1 MTKRILS
8 LMTTL
13 IMMISFTVPTLS
25 VFADNDL
32 SSAVNYT
39 LGTNVS
45 DIITDQQNKLLYKF
59 DINSSGR
66 IQIDAIAQIR
76 EVNYRVYNDKGEEVW
91 LKEYI
96 YANGTTGQ
104 SVISD
109 DVDLLKGTYYFCIE
123 QYSGTGNFNFI
134 LTFTSANESF
144 SETNDITNN
153 TFSTANN
160 INLNTTYNGQIAKND
175 SVDFYNFT
183 INNSERLYI
192 NAIAQ
197 IREVNYRIYNNK
209 GEEVWSNEY
218 IYANGTT
225 GQSVISDD
233 VDLLKGTY
241 YFCIEQYSGTG
252 NFNFILTFTSANESF
267 SETNDIT
274 NNTFSTANNIN
285 LNTTYNGQIA
295 KNDSVDFYNFTIN
308 NSERLYINAI
318 AQIREVNY
326 RIYNNKG
333 EEVWSNEYIY
343 ANGTTGQSVISDDVD
358 LLKGTYYFCIERY
371 SGTGNYTFSISDKKP
386 SLPKAT
392 AKQTSNSNT
401 SIKRSSNGKSST
413 ASKKTAKVKSVKLTA
428 KKKKLNVKWKK
439 VNGATGYEVMYAK
452 NNKFK
457 GKKTVKVK
465 KNKVT
470 LKRLKSKKKYFVK
483 VRAYKTINGNTSY
496 GKWSKTVKVKV
507 K

>member
-66 IQIDAIAQIR
+66 IQIDAIAQL
-76 EVNYRVYNDKGEEVW
+76 YRITYRLYNSVGDEVW
-91 LKEYI
+91 CQWRVE
-96 YANGTTGQ
+96 ANDTTGQ

-109 DVDLLKGTYYFCIE
+109 NVDLLKGTYYFCIE
-123 QYSGTGNFNFI
+123 QYSGTGNFNFT

-144 SETNDITNN
+144 TETENGTNN
-153 TFSTANN
+153 SLSTANN
-160 INLNTTYNGQIAKND
+160 ITLNTNYNGQIATND
-175 SVDFYNFT
+175 SVDFYKFT
-183 INNSERLYI
+183 INSSGRLYI

-197 IREVNYRIYNNK
+197 LYRITYRIYNNV
-209 GEEVWSNEY
+209 GDEVWCQWRVE
-218 IYANGTT
+218 ANDTT
-225 GQSVISDD
+225 GQSIISDS

-252 NFNFILTFTSANESF
+252 NFNFTLTFTSANESF
-267 SETNDIT
+267 TETENGT
-274 NNTFSTANNIN
+274 NNSLSTANNIT
-285 LNTTYNGQIA
+285 LNTNYNGQIA
-295 KNDSVDFYNFTIN
+295 TNDSVDFYKFTIN
-308 NSERLYINAI
+308 SSGRLYINAI
-318 AQIREVNY
+318 AQLYRITY
-326 RIYNNKG
+326 RIYNNVG
-333 EEVWSNEYIY
+333 DEVWCQWRVE
-343 ANGTTGQSVISDDVD
+343 ANDTTGQSIISDSVD
-358 LLKGTYYFCIERY
+358 LLKGTYYFCIEQY
-371 SGTGNYTFSISDKKP
+371 SGSGNYTFSISDKKP

-392 AKQTSNSNT
+392 PKQTNNSNT

-413 ASKKTAKVKSVKLTA
+413 ASKKPVKVNRVAVKKSLKRTVKISWAKVSGAKGYQVKWATNKNFKKA
-428 KKKKLNVKWKK
+428 KYKFTSKRKITLKKLK
-439 VNGATGYEVMYAK
+439 
-452 NNKFK
+452 
-457 GKKTVKVK
+457 
-465 KNKVT
+465 
-470 LKRLKSKKKYFVK
+470 KKKYFVK